1 MSESNDGP
9 LCIVILAAGRGTRMY
24 SSMAKVL
31 HPLGAKP
38 LLWHVIEQAK
48 LLNPAQIMVVYGHE
62 GQALQTAFA
71 AENITWVHQS
81 TQQGTGDA
89 VRIALPHIADH
100 LRVLILYGD
109 VPLISHHTLLKLAA
123 KTPRDALGL
132 LTVVMDNPHGLGRI
146 VRNEQ
151 GQILRI
157 VEEKDASLQEKAIT
171 ETNTGIFLAHATALR
186 KWLAKLTNHN
196 AQQEYYLTDIVQFA
210 VEENVTVTTDYPQDI
225 HEVFGV
231 NDKCQLAELERVYQM
246 RMAKKLMQAG
256 VGMADPSRFDLRGTL
271 QAEQDVFIDVNVIF
285 EGRNQ
290 LGKGCHIGPNCVLI
304 DCQLGE
310 GTTVLAN
317 SYLEGA
323 VVGAHARIGPFAR
336 LRPGATLANNTH
348 IGNFVEIKN
357 ATIGDGSKVNHL
369 SYIGDALMGKN
380 VNVGAGTITCNYDG
394 ANKHQTIIE
403 DEVHIGS
410 DTQLIA
416 PVRVGIGATIGA
428 GSTINKD
435 VPSYQLTLT
444 HHLTPRSSDWQRPT
458 KQNKSTKD
466 GK

>member
-1 MSESNDGP
+1 MRESNDSP
-9 LCIVILAAGRGTRMY
+9 LCIVILAAGRGTRMH

-38 LLWHVIEQAK
+38 LLGHVIEAAK
-48 LLNPAQIMVVYGHE
+48 LLNPAQIIVVYGHE

-71 AENITWVHQS
+71 TENITWVHQVI
-81 TQQGTGDA
+81 QQGTGDA
-89 VRIALPHIADH
+89 VRIALTHIADNQ
-100 LRVLILYGD
+100 RVYILYGD
-109 VPLISHHTLLKLAA
+109 VPLIAHHTLLKLAD
-123 KTPRDALGL
+123 KTPPHAMGL
-132 LTVVMDNPHGLGRI
+132 LTAVMDDPHGLGRI

-157 VEEKDASLQEKAIT
+157 VEEKDASVQEKTIT
-171 ETNTGIFLAHATALR
+171 EVNTGIFLVHAKSLR

-210 VEENVTVTTDYPQDI
+210 VQEKVEVVTDYPQDI
-225 HEVFGV
+225 QEIAGINNKV
-231 NDKCQLAELERVYQM
+231 QLAQLERYYQKLQ
-246 RMAKKLMQAG
+246 AEKLMTAG
-256 VGMADPSRFDLRGTL
+256 VQMADPSRFDLRGSL
-271 QAEQDVFIDVNVIF
+271 QVEQDVFIDVNVIF
-285 EGRNQ
+285 EGNNQ
-290 LGKGCHIGPNCVLI
+290 LGKGCRIGPNCVLI
-304 DCQLGE
+304 NCQLGAE
-310 GTTVLAN
+310 VIVLAN

-323 VVGAHARIGPFAR
+323 IVGAHTRIGPFAR
-336 LRPGATLANNTH
+336 LRPGTILAEDAH

-357 ATIGDGSKVNHL
+357 ATIGESSKVNHL
-369 SYIGDALMGKN
+369 SYIGDALIGKN

-428 GSTINKD
+428 GSTVNKD

-444 HHLTPRSSDWQRPT
+444 HHLTPRSSDWRRPI
-458 KQNKSTKD
+458 KQGKSTKD